1 MKDLSKLLL
10 LVEEELVQ
18 LKFPNIDILQ
28 IGLSSDKVMDLLD
41 SLNLVSDLL
50 VALYAW
56 RNGVPNMDEQTI
68 GKVELFA
75 RAIMLPLQDA
85 IEHYNYATSNEIWD
99 LNLFPIFTNGGGDY
113 LLFDTDKQG
122 GMGGQMFI
130 YAPSILLTEQPVSIY
145 DDIATMFETVLACYK
160 QGAYQFDQDGFIEVD
175 YQIEQQLAQSKN
187 QNSEYWGLDS

>member
-1 MKDLSKLLL
+1 MKDLSKFLLL
-10 LVEEELVQ
+10 IEEELVR

-28 IGLSSDKVMDLLD
+28 IGLSRDKVKELLD
-41 SLNLVSDLL
+41 GLNLVSDLL
-50 VALYAW
+50 VALYGW
-56 RNGVPNMDEQTI
+56 RNGVPNMNEQTI

-85 IEHYNYATSNEIWD
+85 IKHYNYAASNEIWD

-113 LLFDTDKQG
+113 LLFDTDKQD
-122 GMGGQMFI
+122 GMGGQILI
-130 YAPSILLTEQPVSIY
+130 YAPSILPSEQPVSIY
-145 DDIATMFETVLACYK
+145 DDITTMFETVLACYK

-187 QNSEYWGLDS
+187 PNSKYWSLDS